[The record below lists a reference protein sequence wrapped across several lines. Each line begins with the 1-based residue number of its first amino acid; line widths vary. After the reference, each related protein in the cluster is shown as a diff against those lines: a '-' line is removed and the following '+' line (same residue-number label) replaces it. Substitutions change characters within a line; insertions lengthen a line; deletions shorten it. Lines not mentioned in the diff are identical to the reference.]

1 MVVLIVD
8 DDVLESAEEFMA
20 VLSLPISPRVALGG
34 LNSTSIV
41 ITDDD
46 SKSDL
51 ECMNSKYTVSDFQT

>member
-1 MVVLIVD
+1 MD

-20 VLSLPISPRVALGG
+20 VLSLPTSPRVALGG

-46 SKSDL
+46 SKSL
-51 ECMNSKYTVSDFQT
+51 QT